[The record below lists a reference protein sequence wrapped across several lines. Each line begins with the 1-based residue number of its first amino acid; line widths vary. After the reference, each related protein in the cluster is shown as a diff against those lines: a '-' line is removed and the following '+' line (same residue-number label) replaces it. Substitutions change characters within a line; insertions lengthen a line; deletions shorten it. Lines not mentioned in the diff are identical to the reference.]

1 MKDFE
6 FFVKLYLKISDASNN
21 VREKL
26 DSIFFI
32 NERGLASSIYYPLLM
47 AAINAWDDDNTI
59 NKKLS
64 LVSRFLEMFVVF
76 RAVNYKNYSHSS
88 IRYTMYS
95 LVKEIRGK
103 NVQELAKLLKLKA
116 SQFEHSLSGFDELR
130 MHGQNKRFVHFLLA
144 RITQHIEEKSGI
156 TSKFEDYISR
166 EIAKPFQVEHIWA
179 DKYEDR
185 KDEFDQKIDFDEYRN
200 KIGDL
205 LLLPEGF
212 NQSYGDELYE
222 KKLPHYFG
230 QNLLAKS
237 LNEKCYEKN
246 PSFLRYISESKLPFR
261 ACSSFKKKEV
271 IERQKLYKKIC
282 EEIWNLSEF
291 DKIAKS

>member
-1 MKDFE
+1 
-6 FFVKLYLKISDASNN
+6 
-21 VREKL
+21 
-26 DSIFFI
+26 
-32 NERGLASSIYYPLLM
+32 
-47 AAINAWDDDNTI
+47 
-59 NKKLS
+59 
-64 LVSRFLEMFVVF
+64 
-76 RAVNYKNYSHSS
+76 
-88 IRYTMYS
+88 MYS